1 MTITSN
7 IITDATLSVNIVRRV
22 KALFI
27 DKYSPAPTAAAVV
40 PPIAATD
47 SGGIMGLL
55 MKKRKV
61 SAPLDESLGDE
72 FERYIRISLS
82 DGDPLSW
89 WSTNASAYP
98 RLALMARDFLAIPG
112 TETSSERAFSSA
124 RRLISWERNRLGD
137 NTIRACECVKSWL
150 EALR

>member
-1 MTITSN
+1 MESR
-7 IITDATLSVNIVRRV
+7 NIVGRV

-27 DKYSPAPTAAAVV
+27 DKYSQSHTAAVAVIH
-40 PPIAATD
+40 PIASTD
-47 SGGIMGLL
+47 SGGLMDLL

-61 SAPLDESLGDE
+61 SGPLDESLEDE
-72 FERYIRISLS
+72 FERYLRISIS

-89 WSTNASAYP
+89 WRTNASAFP

-137 NTIRACECVKSWL
+137 NTIRACECVKNWL

>member
-1 MTITSN
+1 MTQSR
-7 IITDATLSVNIVRRV
+7 NIVGRV

-27 DKYSPAPTAAAVV
+27 EKYSPSHTAVAVIH
-40 PPIAATD
+40 PIDATE

-61 SAPLDESLGDE
+61 SGPLDESLGDE
-72 FERYIRISLS
+72 FDRYLRISIS

-89 WSTNASAYP
+89 WRTNASAYP

-137 NTIRACECVKSWL
+137 NTIRACECVKNWL